1 MKLIKDFE
9 SRILELQDDDTSKRL
24 MATTAQSESLARL
37 SRLVR
42 QFMRII
48 GGEDTDC
55 PPSSENGK
63 RIEDFEPLTVPSSAE
78 LALERECELARL
90 ELENEELRRM
100 LGAQVQD
107 SRMETKR
114 DAGLMYRPPTTVPS
128 YDNRTLGSVLPR
140 IGSAARYGTLRS
152 AG

>member
-55 PPSSENGK
+55 PPSGENGK
-63 RIEDFEPLTVPSSAE
+63 RIEDFEPYTVPSSAE